1 MGWTAGDGE
10 ALFRRPPDDSVDDH
24 VSLVDD
30 SQEAMRRLRF
40 PFAAGPQEP
49 EPCALPDEEEHSG

>member
-10 ALFRRPPDDSVDDH
+10 ALFRRPPDDSVDEH

-40 PFAAGPQEP
+40 PFEAGQP
-49 EPCALPDEEEHSG
+49 ESQPSASPDEEEHGS